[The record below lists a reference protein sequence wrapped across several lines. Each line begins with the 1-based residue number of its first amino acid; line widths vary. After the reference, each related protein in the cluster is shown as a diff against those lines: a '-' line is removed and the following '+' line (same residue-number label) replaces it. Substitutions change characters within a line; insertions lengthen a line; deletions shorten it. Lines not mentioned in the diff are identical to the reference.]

1 MDTVVCP
8 YCNCEVGITQV
19 EAEEGSCPE
28 CGSVITP
35 STIFGNPLDDVYEDD
50 YDDDDDKVF
59 KDDGDDDFID
69 KISEDD
75 EFFDEDDEDDE

>member
-50 YDDDDDKVF
+50 YDDDDKVF